1 MDTALSV
8 LKLSSGMAR
17 HAAASQMATARNIAQ
32 VDVPGTKALRV
43 KSFAESFD
51 RLDQGDAVEEY
62 TENKAVSLENEM
74 LTLAEARGRQ
84 DAAVAIWKS
93 ALDMMRIAV
102 GGPQR

>member
-32 VDVPGTKALRV
+32 ADVPGTKALRV
-43 KSFAESFD
+43 KGFAESFD
-51 RLDQGDAVEEY
+51 ELERGDEIQQY
-62 TENKAVSLENEM
+62 TENKAVSLEAEM

-84 DAAVAIWKS
+84 DAAIAMWKS
-93 ALDMMRIAV
+93 TLNMMRLAV